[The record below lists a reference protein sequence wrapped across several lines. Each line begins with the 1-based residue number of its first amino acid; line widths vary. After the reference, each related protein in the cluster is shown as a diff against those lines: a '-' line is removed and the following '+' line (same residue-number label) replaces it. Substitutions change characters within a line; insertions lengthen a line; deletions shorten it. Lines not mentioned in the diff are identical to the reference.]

1 MLFGFQSLE
10 RLESDVT
17 ELNDRA
23 SDLERQNR
31 KLESM
36 LEEKREAEEE
46 VSKKVVR
53 QISAQ
58 NTTCY

>member
-1 MLFGFQSLE
+1 MLFVFQSLE

-46 VSKKVVR
+46 VSKKSSPPKKVLK
-53 QISAQ
+53 ILF
-58 NTTCY
+58 